1 MPVEVAAPLIAF
13 LAIAALGGWFLYSA
27 ALSQMRAE
35 RVILDQTDER
45 LGVAR
50 NALTEIRR
58 AVRDPRAE
66 ILVEDWSAILDSGVE
81 PDDPDRFRW
90 AVFRADRV
98 VQAAALDTD
107 MSESSGDDLARCLAS
122 GNAPTRADAEMQAL
136 AWVSANE
143 PASPIVIPVRSGR
156 P

>member
-1 MPVEVAAPLIAF
+1 MPVEVALPVICF
-13 LAIAALGGWFLYSA
+13 LATAALGGWFLYSA
-27 ALSQMRAE
+27 SLSQMRAE

-58 AVRDPRAE
+58 AVRYPRAE

-98 VQAAALDTD
+98 VQAALDTD